1 MRALGSSRLFRLA
14 AFAGIVG
21 AAVLLSSVLTVGA
34 TQVTPAYVARAR
46 TACDLFAA
54 PWGSNSSGRGTPR
67 RPYRSL
73 TKLDRALSPGQTGC
87 LRGGSYGGL
96 TAWHRVNTN
105 GTGSARITIR
115 EYPGETATV
124 KGWVDL
130 EGSYTTLE
138 DLRIDGSNTR
148 YPRRPPGV
156 TCPGNVSQP
165 LTISGHNDV
174 LQHLDY
180 FQSISA
186 LRSAGIG
193 IGFWG
198 DADDTVIRDNR
209 IHDVGGCEFYDH
221 LIYLA
226 SGRHVQIYGNW
237 MWNDPHGW
245 GVKLDPGPQDAR
257 VWGNVI
263 DRAGS
268 GFNFGNSSGRRPTA
282 GNLVFDNIVVNSTGV
297 SNTDIPW
304 SYPGVVVT
312 SPGLFSASTGN
323 QVFDNDSYNN
333 PGGITDLA
341 AVVERSQLLVR
352 GNRTIRPDFKDA
364 DAHDYALASGVH
376 AEKKT
381 QRRQE
386 EAALSP
392 AGVMG
397 VA

>member
-1 MRALGSSRLFRLA
+1 MQSSRLLYSVIA
-14 AFAGIVG
+14 ATVVAITLLVSSAWSG
-21 AAVLLSSVLTVGA
+21 ASQL
-34 TQVTPAYVARAR
+34 TPASIARAR
-46 TACDLFAA
+46 ATCDLFAA
-54 PWGSNSSGRGTPR
+54 PWGSNSSGRGTFGDPF
-67 RPYRSL
+67 RSL
-73 TKLDRALSPGQTGC
+73 TKLDRALRPGQTGC
-87 LRGGSYGGL
+87 LRAGSYGGL
-96 TAWHRVNTN
+96 TAWQRVNTN
-105 GTGSARITIR
+105 GTRSARIKIR

-124 KGWVDL
+124 KGWLDL

-148 YPRRPPGV
+148 YPHRPPGV

-165 LTISGHNDV
+165 LTIAGHNDV
-174 LQHLDY
+174 LQDLDY
-180 FQSISA
+180 FQSIPA

-226 SGRHVQIYGNW
+226 SGRHVQIYDNW

-312 SPGLFSASTGN
+312 SPGLFRASTGN
-323 QVFDNDSYNN
+323 QVFDNVSYNN
-333 PGGITDLA
+333 KGGITDLA
-341 AVVERSQLLVR
+341 SVVAPSQLLVR
-352 GNRTIRPDFKDA
+352 SNRTIRPDFKDA
-364 DAHDYALASGVH
+364 DDHNYALASGLKD
-376 AEKKT
+376 EKKT

-392 AGVMG
+392 ARAAG